1 MSTLKVLVVGG
12 GIAGPSVAHWLSRTG
27 ADITL
32 IERSPKA
39 RTTGQQLDLRHQ
51 GVVVMK
57 KMGIEPAI
65 RAKHVHEV
73 GTQLIDTNGRT
84 KAFFPTIES
93 GTGNQSVTTEY
104 EIMRGDLVN
113 ILLGLTEGKQNVKHR
128 FGTSVA
134 SLTQDDESDPN
145 GKVHVGF
152 DDGQK
157 DDFDLVV
164 AADGTG
170 SRTRQL
176 MLGPDAPDTR
186 HFLGGYIGFFSV
198 LSKPHDTNRFT
209 FCHLPGS
216 RWLGTRK
223 DSPEMTRVYMNIQG
237 QNEGLAAAHK
247 SGKLDDLKAAWA
259 DVFADGKWESGRF
272 MDALKNSPEA
282 DDLYSTPSQ
291 EIRLPPGSWAKGRV
305 VALGDAAHAQTANG
319 FGTTWGIVGSY
330 ILAGEVA
337 TLYQQDPSKGVVQGV
352 KRYEEV
358 FRPIAT
364 SLQGDQSAFARTVF
378 APKTQFGVQMLHTL
392 AKMASWFKLDQGMG
406 LDSKIANW
414 QLPEYPVLNAEK

>member
-27 ADITL
+27 AEITL

-51 GVVVMK
+51 GVSVMK
-57 KMGIEPAI
+57 KMGIEPAV

-84 KAFFPTIES
+84 KAFFPTTES
-93 GTGNQSVTTEY
+93 GDGKQSVTTEY
-104 EIMRGDLVN
+104 EILRGDLVK

-134 SLTQDDESDPN
+134 SLTQDDESDLN

-152 DDGQK
+152 DDGGK

-176 MLGPDAPDTR
+176 MLGPDAPDPR

-209 FCHLPGS
+209 FCHLTGS

-223 DSPEMTRVYMNIQG
+223 DCPEMTRVYMSLQG
-237 QNEGLAAAHK
+237 QNEGLAAAHQ
-247 SGKLDDLKAAWA
+247 SGKLEDLKSAWA
-259 DVFADGKWESGRF
+259 NVFADGKWESDRF

-291 EIRLPPGSWAKGRV
+291 EVRLPPGSWSKGRV
-305 VALGDAAHAQTANG
+305 VAIGDAAHAQTANG
-319 FGTTWGIVGSY
+319 YGTTWGIVGSY

-337 TLYQQDPSKGVVQGV
+337 TLCKQDPSKGVVQGV
-352 KRYEEV
+352 KRYEEI

-364 SLQGDQSAFARTVF
+364 SLHGNQSIFARTVF
-378 APKTQFGVQMLHTL
+378 APKTEFGVQMLHSL
-392 AKMASWFKLDQGMG
+392 ARMASWFKLDQGMG
-406 LDSKIANW
+406 LRSKIANW
-414 QLPEYPVLNAEK
+414 QVPEYPVLNAEK